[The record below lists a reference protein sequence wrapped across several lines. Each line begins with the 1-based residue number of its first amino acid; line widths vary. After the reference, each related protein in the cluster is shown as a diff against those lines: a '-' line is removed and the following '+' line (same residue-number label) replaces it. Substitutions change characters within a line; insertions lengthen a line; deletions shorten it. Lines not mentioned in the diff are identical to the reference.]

1 MPRCHRRPP
10 SSAPVQSGASV
21 PSLISFLRPSSE
33 RCFRSLPHLSPLR
46 QAFSPLSLSLISF
59 LLISPHLSLRFPM
72 LRCHRRPPSSAP
84 VQSGVSA
91 PSLISLPCVKRFP
104 AFPLPHLPTLI
115 RCKVTTFFPH
125 HHTQPQKLHPF
136 TPHAPSFPPIPVAKP
151 FFRLIPPHHSPRLP
165 PPSHPP
171 PQCKAVLPLCP
182 PSFLPPFTPTFSP
195 SLTRTRTRTY
205 NYISSP
211 TPIPPK
217 IPSPT
222 LTTPKRPPFY
232 PYNPSQSPQ
241 MPLFHKKSHKK

>member
-182 PSFLPPFTPTFSP
+182 FPHPSVNSPLTSVLINCLTSHALKPLPNNTINFVIAASTVMSCP
-195 SLTRTRTRTY
+195 
-205 NYISSP
+205 
-211 TPIPPK
+211 
-217 IPSPT
+217 
-222 LTTPKRPPFY
+222 LTTPASINCRLVS
-232 PYNPSQSPQ
+232 YNPIVTP
-241 MPLFHKKSHKK
+241 PL